1 MDVCTCLCAAC
12 SANVRAEFM
21 QTCVTGRF
29 EVEKSDARSSW

>member
-1 MDVCTCLCAAC
+1 MWARVCVQLVVK
-12 SANVRAEFM
+12 NVRAEFM